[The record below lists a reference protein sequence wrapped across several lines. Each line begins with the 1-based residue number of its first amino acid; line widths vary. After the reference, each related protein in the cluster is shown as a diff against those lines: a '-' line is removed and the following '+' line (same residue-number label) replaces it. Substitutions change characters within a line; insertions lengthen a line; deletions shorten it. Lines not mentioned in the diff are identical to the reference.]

1 MVHLPNMEDE
11 PRETFEDPVKLFDLL
26 GISISSSQKE
36 PTPDQISSP
45 PKSTPSPRSISP
57 PASKVTGEKRTSYD
71 TSLSY
76 EERAALRRAEREERR
91 RREKH

>member
-11 PRETFEDPVKLFDLL
+11 PRETFEDPVKLFGLL
-26 GISISSSQKE
+26 GVCIGASREE
-36 PTPDQISSP
+36 PAVSDHLSSP
-45 PKSTPSPRSISP
+45 PDSTPSPKSTPP
-57 PASKVTGEKRTSYD
+57 PASRASEKRTSYD

>member
-11 PRETFEDPVKLFDLL
+11 PRETFENPVKLFALL
-26 GISISSSQKE
+26 GVRISTLREE
-36 PTPDQISSP
+36 PTISDHCLSPPDSTPS
-45 PKSTPSPRSISP
+45 PKSTPP
-57 PASKVTGEKRTSYD
+57 PASRASEKRTSYD

-91 RREKH
+91 RQKH

>member
-11 PRETFEDPVKLFDLL
+11 PRETFEDPAKLFALL
-26 GISISSSQKE
+26 GISIGSSKRE
-36 PTPDQISSP
+36 LIPEHLSP
-45 PKSTPSPRSISP
+45 PPEKSTSP
-57 PASKVTGEKRTSYD
+57 PASRTAENEKRGSYD

-91 RREKH
+91 RQREGKF